1 MISLL
6 DYTAGGRVFEFG
18 DGTNTQG
25 LKLSEKLRYCVAL
38 QTTRSSCG
46 SDEHVKC
53 AKYIDTQIKCIW

>member
-6 DYTAGGRVFEFG
+6 DYTAGGRVFDFG

-25 LKLSEKLRYCVAL
+25 LK
-38 QTTRSSCG
+38 SSPC

-53 AKYIDTQIKCIW
+53 VKYIETPFTRAKKIDTALPIFDV